1 MWGCAMVLTDITTS
15 PLTPGFPDHDTG
27 GGWGDSPACI
37 AGHAPAFSTVAR
49 ARAIAARS
57 ASGGHVKLPP
67 VKCIDVVRA
76 LFEGA
81 ARRGNGDMTCFG
93 LAAALPQIAEE
104 LAARP
109 PQPLPCCQ

>member
-1 MWGCAMVLTDITTS
+1 MWGCAMVLTISHGPRSPPVSQTTT
-15 PLTPGFPDHDTG
+15 LVAVG
-27 GGWGDSPACI
+27 GDSPACI

-49 ARAIAARS
+49 ARAIAAKS

-67 VKCIDVVRA
+67 VKCIDVMRA

-109 PQPLPCCQ
+109 SQPLPCCQ